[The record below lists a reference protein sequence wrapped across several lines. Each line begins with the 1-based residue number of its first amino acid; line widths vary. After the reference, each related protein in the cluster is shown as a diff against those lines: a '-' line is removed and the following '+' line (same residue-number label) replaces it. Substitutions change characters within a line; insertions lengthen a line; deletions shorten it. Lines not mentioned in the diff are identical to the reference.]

1 MADRIVVRSDGA
13 IREVGSTGQILT
25 APTQP
30 YTQSLIAAVRPT
42 PRGARPETRTAAPQ
56 ERPLLEV
63 RRLGAGYGRVD
74 AKGLPAARILDDV
87 DLVIRRGKTVGVIG
101 ESGSGKTTL
110 AKVIAGLVPVAGGS
124 LLLDG

>member
-25 APTQP
+25 APTHP
-30 YTQSLIAAVRPT
+30 YTQSLIAAVMPT

-63 RRLGAGYGRVD
+63 RRLVAGYGRGD
-74 AKGLPAARILDDV
+74 AKGPPAAR
-87 DLVIRRGKTVGVIG
+87 
-101 ESGSGKTTL
+101 
-110 AKVIAGLVPVAGGS
+110 
-124 LLLDG
+124 LLDGVGLLVPRREALRRVRGARCGHDT